1 MPGEISLRSG
11 SLLARARP
19 LLVARLAGAVLTL
32 AVPMVLAR
40 VLVPASYGTFKQ
52 AWLLTQTLA
61 LVLPMGMTVSL
72 YYFVPREP
80 ESRDSHIA
88 QTLWFHLA
96 LGGVAAA
103 LLLAG
108 APSWTGS
115 STTRSSRGRCR
126 GSRRS
131 PAFRS
136 RARRSTWRG
145 TPRAGSAR
153 PRWRGSSPMSRA
165 GRRSWWPPRSAG
177 RS

>member
-1 MPGEISLRSG
+1 MRGEISLRSG

-19 LLVARLAGAVLTL
+19 LLVARLAYVLTL

-40 VLVPASYGTFKQ
+40 VLVPAVLRNVQ
-52 AWLLTQTLA
+52 AGAAAHADAA

-72 YYFVPREP
+72 FSFVPREP

-108 APSWTGS
+108 AP
-115 STTRSSRGRCR
+115 RGPAVPQPGAHAVAAVGR
-126 GSRRS
+126 GVHRPSDRG
-131 PAFRS
+131 
-136 RARRSTWRG
+136 ARRSTWRG

-153 PRWRGSSPMSRA
+153 PRWRGS
-165 GRRSWWPPRSAG
+165 
-177 RS
+177 